1 MLLSFSRN
9 KFTVEKFKLKMHA
22 LFSGKPTSSFILP
35 PSECKKKKQT
45 NKRKKRQSKKVVRLE
60 TIQGV
65 ENLKH
70 YTYLAHHYYLA
81 CLTVCKDTLA

>member
-35 PSECKKKKQT
+35 PSECKKKNKQT
-45 NKRKKRQSKKVVRLE
+45 KERKDKVR
-60 TIQGV
+60 
-65 ENLKH
+65 KS
-70 YTYLAHHYYLA
+70 
-81 CLTVCKDTLA
+81 

>member
-35 PSECKKKKQT
+35 PSECKKKKT
-45 NKRKKRQSKKVVRLE
+45 NKQKKEKTK
-60 TIQGV
+60 
-65 ENLKH
+65 
-70 YTYLAHHYYLA
+70 
-81 CLTVCKDTLA
+81 